1 MTTQNHKE
9 RQMTIET
16 LIWVGIT
23 LAVGVILCIAE
34 PYHTRLID
42 AAHGRLEAKDAA
54 RKARKK
60 SG

>member
-1 MTTQNHKE
+1 
-9 RQMTIET
+9 MTIET

-23 LAVGVILCIAE
+23 LAVGVILWLAE
-34 PYHTRLID
+34 PSHTRLID

-60 SG
+60 SGLI